1 MHDYVIAAAA
11 HIGPGSPPGKGE
23 RHEALEPCYKVP
35 IRVGAGMTN
44 RRDFMSL
51 MGGAVAGAAAPG
63 SAFADPQDPDLI
75 VHNARVHTV
84 DAALP
89 RAQAFAV
96 RAGRFVAVGG
106 DDVKSLAGRT
116 TRLVDARGMMVVP
129 GFIDTHNHCGAGGAA
144 FTGNAGGEGMLYD
157 VHVGNPYEVE
167 LVSIA
172 SIIAK
177 LQVEARRLPPGT
189 WVVGNFLDDTK
200 LSDRRPLDVHDLD
213 KVSADHPVAVIH
225 RGGHT
230 LFVNSKAFQMA
241 GITKATPDPFG
252 GTFDKDAKG
261 ELNGRVT
268 DRAMTVLAKAGTHES
283 FTPAQK
289 QKRVMEGVAF
299 ISAKFAQYGLTTVH
313 HNEDGALEA
322 IQEQKLRGN
331 LKHRVSYEV
340 RNELL
345 EAMIRV
351 GLESGFGDDWVRLG
365 AAAEHTVDGS
375 LSERTMAMRQ
385 PYIGMPASY
394 HGNLTETQDDLNTWC
409 ERAHRAHIQLNCH
422 ANGDVA
428 IDRTLT
434 AYERALTLYPR
445 ADARP
450 KITHCSLVD
459 AGLIQRIKALNAVPA
474 MFSTYPY
481 YNSDKFHFYGQETM
495 QHMIAFRDIL
505 DAGIVASAGSDF
517 GPGPFS
523 PLMAVQAMV
532 TRTGW
537 NGETWGASQKIT
549 LDEAIRVNTLNG
561 AYDARQ
567 EKDKGS
573 ITAGKLADFVMLAD
587 DLHAVA
593 PSAIK
598 DVKIV
603 QTVVG
608 GQVTYQA

>member
-1 MHDYVIAAAA
+1 
-11 HIGPGSPPGKGE
+11 
-23 RHEALEPCYKVP
+23 
-35 IRVGAGMTN
+35 
-44 RRDFMSL
+44 MSL
-51 MGGAVAGAAAPG
+51 MGGAVAGAVAPG
-63 SAFADPQDPDLI
+63 AALADPQEPDLI

-84 DAALP
+84 DNAVP
-89 RAQAFAV
+89 KAQAFAV

-106 DDVKSLAGRT
+106 EDIKSLAGKK
-116 TRLVDARGMMVVP
+116 TRSLDAKGMMVVP
-129 GFIDTHNHCGAGGAA
+129 GFIDTHNHAGAGGI
-144 FTGNAGGEGMLYD
+144 GNGYAGGEGLLYD

-167 LVSIA
+167 QVSIA

-177 LQVEARRLPPGT
+177 LKTKAATLPPGT
-189 WVVGNFLDDTK
+189 WVLGNFLDDTK
-200 LSDRRPLDVHDLD
+200 LADKRPLNVHDLD
-213 KVSADHPVAVIH
+213 KVSADHPVMVVH

-230 LFVNSKAFQMA
+230 IFVNSKAFQLA
-241 GITKATPDPFG
+241 GVTKATPNPFG
-252 GTFDKDAKG
+252 GTFDKDGNG

-268 DRAMTVLAKAGTHES
+268 DRASAALLKVGKWEQ

-289 QKRVMEGVAF
+289 EKRLLEGVAF
-299 ISAKFAQYGLTTVH
+299 ISGKFAQYGLTTVH

-322 IQEQKLRGN
+322 IQEQRRNGK
-331 LKHRVSYEV
+331 LKHRVSYEA
-340 RNELL
+340 RGDLL
-345 EAMIRV
+345 EAMIRN
-351 GLESGFGDDWVRLG
+351 GMESGFGDEWVRLG
-365 AAAEHTVDGS
+365 ATAEHAVDGS

-394 HGNLTETQDDLNTWC
+394 HGNLTETQEDLNAWC
-409 ERAHRAHIQLNCH
+409 ERVHRAHIQLNCH
-422 ANGDVA
+422 ANGDIA

-434 AYERALTLYPR
+434 AYERALKLSPR
-445 ADARP
+445 ANARP
-450 KITHCSLVD
+450 KITHCSQINPDLV
-459 AGLIQRIKALNAVPA
+459 RRMKALDVVPS

-495 QHMIAFRDIL
+495 QHMIAFRTLL
-505 DAGIVASAGSDF
+505 DAGIKAAAGSDF

-523 PLMAVQAMV
+523 PLMALQAMV

-549 LDEAIRVNTLNG
+549 LDEAIQVNTING
-561 AYDARQ
+561 AYNSRE

-587 DLHAVA
+587 DLHAIA
-593 PSAIK
+593 PEKIK

-608 GQVTYQA
+608 GQVMYQA